1 MSIFI
6 KNASDISAHVYKK
19 YTHFADLA
27 KEGEKPKST
36 AKQEKL

>member
-1 MSIFI
+1 MNIFI
-6 KNASDISAHVYKK
+6 KNASDISAHVYEK
-19 YTHFADLA
+19 YTRFADLA